1 MIIFTPSPFSVSSPL
16 VFFLSSTSLFS
27 ISMFVLKS
35 SHEGQHMR
43 VYISHFLVLAHK
55 VDSLSFII
63 QIVLHWTRHTLTHW
77 FHLDI
82 RTIVLLLSHT
92 ILFYF
97 LRNSLSVFHPS
108 TNVHA
113 HQQCASV
120 LFLHILTIFTF
131 HLFGKSH
138 LNKLV
143 SIFISPMI
151 NDVEKIFIHLLA
163 ILYVLFCKKKSVEV
177 HCPFSSNL
185 FSYWVFFPK
194 S

>member
-1 MIIFTPSPFSVSSPL
+1 
-16 VFFLSSTSLFS
+16 
-27 ISMFVLKS
+27 
-35 SHEGQHMR
+35 MR

-63 QIVLHWTRHTLTHW
+63 QIVLHWTRQTLTHW

-113 HQQCASV
+113 HQQCASA

-163 ILYVLFCKKKSVEV
+163 IFYVLFCKKKICWGPLPIFKQFIFLLS
-177 HCPFSSNL
+177 F
-185 FSYWVFFPK
+185 FFPNL
-194 S
+194 SYSGYQPLSGWRFANTFSI